1 MVAVGL
7 SQDLQMKKITD
18 PTSSN
23 VCMTMCCMKEVLD
36 SLFKVYSRSAAI
48 IQRDSVMRNAN
59 LIRKRN

>member
-1 MVAVGL
+1 
-7 SQDLQMKKITD
+7 
-18 PTSSN
+18 
-23 VCMTMCCMKEVLD
+23 MKEVLD